1 MLQDIKISYPIWL
14 WGPPRQTVRFW
25 SLMETYQ
32 NSKGALR
39 VEALRN
45 TLFWLEVLASCKFVS
60 LSISWTLSTGPKRDM
75 NSLSLKCSPSSSL
88 LGSKKKTSCLPLYL
102 DSKVLTFQI
111 NRLSRKHRVSWNGTQ
126 NKPWLSISIT
136 SSYQRGAWISRLE
149 CAFTTTT
156 SKQKAIS

>member
-1 MLQDIKISYPIWL
+1 MLQAIKISYPIWL

-25 SLMETYQ
+25 SLMVTYP

-45 TLFWLEVLASCKFVS
+45 TLFWLEVLASCKCVS
-60 LSISWTLSTGPKRDM
+60 LSISWTLLTGPKRDM
-75 NSLSLKCSPSSSL
+75 NLLSLKCSPSSSL
-88 LGSKKKTSCLPLYL
+88 LGSKKKTSCLPRYL
-102 DSKVLTFQI
+102 DSKVLTFQKSL
-111 NRLSRKHRVSWNGTQ
+111 LSRKHPVCCNGTQ
-126 NKPWLSISIT
+126 DIPWLSISIT
-136 SSYQRGAWISRLE
+136 SRFQRGAWISRLE